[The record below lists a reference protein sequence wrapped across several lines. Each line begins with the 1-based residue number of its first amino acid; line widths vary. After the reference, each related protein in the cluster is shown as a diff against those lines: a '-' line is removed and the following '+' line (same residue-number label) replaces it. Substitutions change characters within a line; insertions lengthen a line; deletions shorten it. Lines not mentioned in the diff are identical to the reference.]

1 LGDWTDAF
9 FEHVIS
15 RRWAESGRVTVG
27 ALLRAAT
34 LRSWPRIFERAAT
47 HHFQQGNEIMNTR
60 PPLSAYAWVR
70 RLPLAAACLALGACG
85 QSQNWSST
93 PNFITIGGTVS
104 GLTGTLSLDDNSAD
118 PLTVTANGA
127 FTFALQLAS
136 GAAYSVAITAQPEG
150 ETCTLTNGS
159 GTSTS
164 NVTNIAVSCAVTP
177 AIGGTVTGLTGGSVV
192 LQNNGGDNLTVTA
205 NGPFKFTTDVASGAA
220 YAVTILTQ
228 PTNGE
233 TCTVTNGSG
242 TATANVTSVAVACQP
257 FVLRTLPTIY
267 TTGQAVA
274 YSPYRAGGP
283 NAGEVPSDADIIQDL
298 QLMQAAGYNLIRL
311 FGADAVDTSII
322 KLASEN
328 TPSLKFQ
335 IGIYLEG
342 APITCVDTVNDTE
355 IATGILM
362 ANTYSNVVTVSV
374 GNETSFAGNLPITC
388 LVKYV
393 QTVRNAVTQPV
404 TADDDY
410 TFYAG
415 YDSGANYAPDTVLQ
429 NIDFVSFHTYP
440 FSDTGSWNWQ
450 QTGVAAG
457 PARAAAMMNAS
468 LAQAQS
474 TYSAV
479 ANYTYKTAG
488 GQSTTIGA
496 SLPITIGE
504 TGWKATPTNLTSA
517 IEQIANPAI
526 ANPVNA
532 KWYYD
537 LLRGWTGSNAPL
549 NIFYFE
555 AFDEPWKGT
564 DDGWGL
570 WNVGRT
576 PLYALCGLPSEAAC
590 TAAPNTYA
598 GAGYY
603 H

>member
-1 LGDWTDAF
+1 LA
-9 FEHVIS
+9 H
-15 RRWAESGRVTVG
+15 SGAIRC
-27 ALLRAAT
+27 A
-34 LRSWPRIFERAAT
+34 
-47 HHFQQGNEIMNTR
+47 
-60 PPLSAYAWVR
+60 
-70 RLPLAAACLALGACG
+70 LAAAILALAACG
-85 QSQNWSST
+85 QSQNWSQNPTS
-93 PNFITIGGTVS
+93 ISIGGTVS
-104 GLTGTLSLDDNSAD
+104 GLTGTLSLADNVAD
-118 PLTVTANGA
+118 PLTVTSNGP

-136 GAAYSVAITAQPEG
+136 GAAYDVAITAQPTG
-150 ETCTLTNGS
+150 QTCTLSNAS

-164 NVTNIAVSCAVTP
+164 NVTNVAITCATTP
-177 AIGGTVTGLTGGSVV
+177 SIGGKVSGLTGGSVV
-192 LQNNGGDNLTVTA
+192 LQNNGGDNLTVSD
-205 NGPFKFTTDVASGAA
+205 NGAFTFSEDVAAGGA
-220 YAVTILTQ
+220 YAVTVLTQ

-233 TCTVTNGSG
+233 TCAVANGSG
-242 TATANVTSVAVACQP
+242 TATADVTSVSVTCTP
-257 FVLRTLPTIY
+257 FVLRTLPAIY

-298 QLMQAAGYNLIRL
+298 ELMQAAGYNLIRL
-311 FGADAVDTSII
+311 FGADAVDTNII
-322 KLASEN
+322 KLAS
-328 TPSLKFQ
+328 THAPSLKFQ

-342 APITCVDTVNDTE
+342 APITCVDSVNDAE

-374 GNETSFAGNLPITC
+374 GNETSFAGNLPISC
-388 LVKYV
+388 LVAYV
-393 QTVRNAVTQPV
+393 RQVRAAVTQPV

-410 TFYAG
+410 TFYDGSDA
-415 YDSGANYAPDTVLQ
+415 DANYAPDTVLQ

-468 LAQAQS
+468 LAQAQH
-474 TYSAV
+474 TYALV
-479 ANYTYKTAG
+479 AGYSYKTSAG
-488 GQSTTIGA
+488 ATTTIGA

-504 TGWKATPTNLTSA
+504 TGWKATPTNPAAA
-517 IEQIANPAI
+517 IEQVSDPAI

-537 LLRGWTGSNAPL
+537 LLRGWTGAGAPL

-570 WNVGRT
+570 WNVERT

-590 TAAPNTYA
+590 TAAPNTYS

>member
-1 LGDWTDAF
+1 
-9 FEHVIS
+9 
-15 RRWAESGRVTVG
+15 
-27 ALLRAAT
+27 
-34 LRSWPRIFERAAT
+34 
-47 HHFQQGNEIMNTR
+47 
-60 PPLSAYAWVR
+60 
-70 RLPLAAACLALGACG
+70 
-85 QSQNWSST
+85 
-93 PNFITIGGTVS
+93 
-104 GLTGTLSLDDNSAD
+104 
-118 PLTVTANGA
+118 
-127 FTFALQLAS
+127 
-136 GAAYSVAITAQPEG
+136 
-150 ETCTLTNGS
+150 
-159 GTSTS
+159 
-164 NVTNIAVSCAVTP
+164 
-177 AIGGTVTGLTGGSVV
+177 
-192 LQNNGGDNLTVTA
+192 
-205 NGPFKFTTDVASGAA
+205 
-220 YAVTILTQ
+220 
-228 PTNGE
+228 
-233 TCTVTNGSG
+233 
-242 TATANVTSVAVACQP
+242 
-257 FVLRTLPTIY
+257 
-267 TTGQAVA
+267 
-274 YSPYRAGGP
+274 
-283 NAGEVPSDADIIQDL
+283 
-298 QLMQAAGYNLIRL
+298 
-311 FGADAVDTSII
+311 
-322 KLASEN
+322 
-328 TPSLKFQ
+328 
-335 IGIYLEG
+335 
-342 APITCVDTVNDTE
+342 
-355 IATGILM
+355 M

-474 TYSAV
+474 TYAAV